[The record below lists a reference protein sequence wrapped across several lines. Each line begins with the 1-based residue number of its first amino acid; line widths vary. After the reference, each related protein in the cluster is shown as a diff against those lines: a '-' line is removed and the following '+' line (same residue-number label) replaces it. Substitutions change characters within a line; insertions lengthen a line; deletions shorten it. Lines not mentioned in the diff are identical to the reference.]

1 MAALLNPRSK
11 QLIQV
16 LLTDSKIAEK
26 VFENANDKEKYK
38 ICTIKDNGTII
49 LGKTSY
55 HWWNQLLNCQ
65 DKFPFESFALKVWD
79 ALADAS
85 EGLNKEAVTEGL
97 SREVVMKSIRVREYD
112 YVVNRLFDV
121 WRHVAQHS
129 EGYQKPNSPE
139 GDTASSHDGKKVI
152 ISRNDGPRNIIINVN
167 GDKKIIPF
175 VDSIG
180 DDLNLGLEFGITG
193 VRKIY

>member
-1 MAALLNPRSK
+1 MAALLSERSR

-16 LLTDSKIAEK
+16 MLTDSKVAEK

-49 LGKTSY
+49 LGKTSCR
-55 HWWNQLLNCQ
+55 WWNQLLNCQ

-79 ALADAS
+79 SLADAS
-85 EGLNKEAVTEGL
+85 EGINKEAVIEGL

-112 YVVNRLFDV
+112 KVVNRLFDV
-121 WRHVAQHS
+121 WRHVAQNS
-129 EGYQKPNSPE
+129 EGYQKSNSPE
-139 GDTASSHDGKKVI
+139 GDMASSQDGKKII
-152 ISRNDGPRNIIINVN
+152 ISRNDGPRNIVINVN
-167 GDKKIIPF
+167 GDKKVIPI

-180 DDLNLGLEFGITG
+180 DDLNLGLEFGITR
-193 VRKIY
+193 VCRIH